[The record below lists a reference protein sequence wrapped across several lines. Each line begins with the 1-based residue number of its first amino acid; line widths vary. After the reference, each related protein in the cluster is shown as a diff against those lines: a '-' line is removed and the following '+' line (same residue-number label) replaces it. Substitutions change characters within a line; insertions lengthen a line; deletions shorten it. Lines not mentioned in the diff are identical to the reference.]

1 MNKITKAIKAFSNL
15 TEEEKVEVAE
25 YFDKEE
31 EVVEEKPEKKIE
43 EKIEEK
49 EEPEKKVE
57 PTSVE
62 KMIIA
67 MGEQIKTLSEKV
79 EKSSPFG
86 AKKKQAKGKDS
97 TEFDDMFVQ
106 FRSKQRS

>member
-31 EVVEEKPEKKIE
+31 EVVV
-43 EKIEEK
+43 EK
-49 EEPEKKVE
+49 EEPEKKIE

>member
-31 EVVEEKPEKKIE
+31 EVVV
-43 EKIEEK
+43 EK
-49 EEPEKKVE
+49 EEPEKKIEKKEEPEKKIE